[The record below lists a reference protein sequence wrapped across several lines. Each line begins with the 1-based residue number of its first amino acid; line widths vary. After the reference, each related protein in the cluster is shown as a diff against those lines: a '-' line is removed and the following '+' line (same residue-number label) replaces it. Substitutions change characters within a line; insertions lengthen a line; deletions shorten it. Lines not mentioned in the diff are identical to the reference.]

1 MELDPGKP
9 ARSAS
14 FAFVVLGLV
23 AICAGL
29 GAMLYVTT
37 SAAGGLSQFGL
48 GSAGPEA
55 APSASSSPASG
66 VGDVV
71 IVRKLLLR
79 LAWGSLTLLC
89 VSLVLLVWA
98 ILRHIRQALAPTA
111 PLPPSEYVNAWELA
125 GKRFQLPQDEDQ
137 DEDRWRADDEEEGE
151 GGAEDA
157 GDERK

>member
-1 MELDPGKP
+1 MELDPDKP

-37 SAAGGLSQFGL
+37 TAV
-48 GSAGPEA
+48 
-55 APSASSSPASG
+55 
-66 VGDVV
+66 VGITDEPT
-71 IVRKLLLR
+71 RKLLLR

-89 VSLVLLVWA
+89 VALVLLVWA
-98 ILRHIRQALAPTA
+98 VLRHIRHAVTGSP

-125 GKRFQLPQDEDQ
+125 GKRFQLPEEDEDK
-137 DEDRWRADDEEEGE
+137 WRTDEEEGE
-151 GGAEDA
+151 GGQEP
-157 GDERK
+157 GDEREPK

>member
-37 SAAGGLSQFGL
+37 SAA
-48 GSAGPEA
+48 AG
-55 APSASSSPASG
+55 
-66 VGDVV
+66 VTDVP
-71 IVRKLLLR
+71 VRKLLLR

-89 VSLVLLVWA
+89 VALVLLVWA
-98 ILRHIRQALAPTA
+98 ILRHIRQALAPSA

-125 GKRFQLPQDEDQ
+125 GKRFQLPEDED
-137 DEDRWRADDEEEGE
+137 EDKWRTDEEEGE
-151 GGAEDA
+151 EGGAEGED
-157 GDERK
+157 GRK